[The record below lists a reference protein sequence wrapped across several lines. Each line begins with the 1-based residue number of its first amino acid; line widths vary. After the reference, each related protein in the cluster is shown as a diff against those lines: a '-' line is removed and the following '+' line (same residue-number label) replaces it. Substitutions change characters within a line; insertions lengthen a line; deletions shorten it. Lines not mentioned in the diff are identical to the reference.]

1 MLIVSQLVEH
11 HRVCFLATE
20 LFSQLF

>member
-1 MLIVSQLVEH
+1 MLIVSQLVKH